1 MPDKPPI
8 NLDDFDFGN
17 TIRGHQ
23 KGDRVFERF
32 QLRRLLGRGGMG
44 VVWLAMDERLGR
56 EVALKFAP
64 ESIRYDEILVEELK
78 EETRK
83 GLELAHPN
91 IVKIYD
97 FLFDEENAAISME
110 FIDGENLGS
119 LRTHQPSKVFEV
131 DHITHWVAQLLDA
144 LDYAH
149 RVARV
154 IHRDLK
160 PANLMIDRDGHLRVT
175 DFGIAR
181 TISDAMDRATL
192 GGEPSTGTLAYMSP
206 QQANGRKPSTS
217 DDIYSLGSTIYE
229 LLTGKPPFY
238 TGNIAHQLS
247 SEPVIPPSARRL
259 EFGITTC
266 EAIPADWEKT
276 VLACLEKDP
285 ANRPQSAA
293 RVRELLGLV
302 PMVSTSTIPKGVS
315 AALSSSTPPPV
326 PPPLPVGV
334 SGSPP
339 PPPVAVSGPPTIAM
353 TEVQSNTIGMTQIGM
368 TAAPI
373 SLNKVK
379 VGAAA
384 TPAAE
389 EEPPPPTL
397 RGEKKGGIGM
407 VLGLAVMLAML
418 AFLGAGGWMAFK
430 YVLPLFINTPVK
442 EDPSKTGPKKGPD
455 IVYKTEPKKDI
466 KKEPKVEP
474 KVEPKKG
481 PEVTTTPKD
490 DPIMPKV
497 PDAPKF
503 TTIQAAI
510 NQAKPGETV
519 TIPEGTY
526 EEQIKF
532 KEGIHLKAA
541 VIGKVIVQTDGSTG
555 SALMADAC
563 PTGSVTGITF
573 QHTGKDVVENVTW
586 PVVMMKSSSV
596 SLSDCIVQSGV
607 GDGLW
612 LTGAGKPQLKR
623 CTFRQNTRIG
633 LVIESGSSA
642 SVEACEARKNGGSG
656 IEVRLTGT
664 SPKLIGNL
672 CADNGGSGIAV
683 KDGAAAAISEECK
696 LQNNVEAGIAIVG
709 EGTSSTVT
717 NAVCELNLVG
727 ITVQKGAKASVAG
740 CTVTDS
746 RETGILFD
754 MAANGCGV
762 TGNTVEK
769 SKFDGLLITGASGI
783 AVAISN
789 NKVRVNGGNGI
800 LVFGANFKPA
810 VERNQCEK
818 NGQHGILIA
827 EGSSGTVRGNT
838 TRENNLSG
846 IAQEKAAAD
855 VVIEGNQSEEPAR

>member
-1 MPDKPPI
+1 MSDKPPI

-131 DHITHWVAQLLDA
+131 EHITHWVAQLLDA

-160 PANLMIDRDGHLRVT
+160 PANLMIDREGHLRVT

-206 QQANGRKPSTS
+206 QQASGRKPSPS
-217 DDIYSLGSTIYE
+217 DDIYSLGSTLYE
-229 LLTGKPPFY
+229 LLTGKPPFFS
-238 TGNIAHQLS
+238 GNIAQQLS
-247 SEPVIPPSARRL
+247 NDPVTPLGARRI
-259 EFGITTC
+259 EFGLTTGD
-266 EAIPADWEKT
+266 AIPAEWEST

-293 RVRELLGLV
+293 QVRERLGLV
-302 PMVSTSTIPKGVS
+302 PMG
-315 AALSSSTPPPV
+315 SSSPSAPVPPLPATPPMA
-326 PPPLPVGV
+326 PPPLPATAMV
-334 SGSPP
+334 SVPP
-339 PPPVAVSGPPTIAM
+339 PPPVPVSAPL
-353 TEVQSNTIGMTQIGM
+353 TEVRSNTVAMTQIGM

-379 VGAAA
+379 VGGV
-384 TPAAE
+384 TPPAAE
-389 EEPPPPTL
+389 QEPPPPTM
-397 RGEKKGGIGM
+397 RIEKKGGIGM
-407 VLGLAVMLAML
+407 ALGLAVMLAVI
-418 AFLGAGGWMAFK
+418 AFLGAGGWVAYK
-430 YVLPLFINTPVK
+430 YVLPLFVHTPPK
-442 EDPSKTGPKKGPD
+442 DDPPKIEPKKTEPKKEPE
-455 IVYKTEPKKDI
+455 VVVKKEPKTEPKKD
-466 KKEPKVEP
+466 PKTTT
-474 KVEPKKG
+474 
-481 PEVTTTPKD
+481 PEVTTTPKEG
-490 DPIMPKV
+490 PTMPKV

-519 TIPEGTY
+519 TIPEGIY

-541 VIGKVIVQTDGSTG
+541 VTGKVIVQTDGSTG
-555 SALMADAC
+555 SALMAESC
-563 PTGSVTGITF
+563 PSGSITGVVF
-573 QHTGKDVVENVTW
+573 QQTGKDVVENVTW
-586 PVVMMKSSSV
+586 PVVLMKSSSV
-596 SLSDCIVQSGV
+596 NLTDCIVQSGV

-612 LTGAGKPQLKR
+612 LTGAGKPQLKH

-642 SVEACEARKNGGSG
+642 MVEACEARKNGGSG

-664 SPKLIGNL
+664 SPNL
-672 CADNGGSGIAV
+672 VSNVSSDNGGSGIAV
-683 KDGAAAAISEECK
+683 KDGASASISQESK
-696 LQNNVEAGIAIVG
+696 LQINAEAGIAVVG
-709 EGTSSTVT
+709 EGTSAAVT
-717 NAVCELNLVG
+717 NAACENNLVG
-727 ITVQKGAKASVAG
+727 ITVQKGAKASIAG

-746 RETGILFD
+746 KESGILFD
-754 MAANGCGV
+754 MAAGGCEV

-769 SKFDGLLITGASGI
+769 SKFDGLMITGAPGST
-783 AVAISN
+783 VTISN
-789 NKVRVNGGNGI
+789 NKARINGFNGI
-800 LVFGANFKPA
+800 LVFGANFKPT

-818 NGQHGILIA
+818 NGQHGILVA
-827 EGSSGTVRGNT
+827 EGSSGIVRGNI

-846 IAQEKAAAD
+846 IAQDKAASD
-855 VVIEGNQSEEPAR
+855 LVLDSNQSEDAGK